1 MSYLRL
7 MCRACLR
14 EAGGARAE
22 RWKFSHSPSSA
33 PKDSRPLMT
42 SSFMPAAARVR
53 YLPGLLSQVPDPRKR
68 RGRRHALAGCWP
80 TGSRPRH
87 QGRAGPVLDRI
98 RRRRPGRAAAPHGH
112 QVGQEDRRGRLPDHQ
127 RPRRRPGRT
136 GSLGPR
142 APGGGKPSS
151 LGPRRHLP
159 GRQVPGQGRER
170 APRDG
175 IAAQP
180 GHQLAAPGR
189 PRHHRRRQPPPRPR
203 PQRTLKLLQAA

>member
-1 MSYLRL
+1 V
-7 MCRACLR
+7 A
-14 EAGGARAE
+14 
-22 RWKFSHSPSSA
+22 
-33 PKDSRPLMT
+33 KDSGRPQPIRIPSRRRWTRTGVMLRKGHT
-42 SSFMPAAARVR
+42 YQITAR
-53 YLPGLLSQVPDPRKR
+53 G
-68 RGRRHALAGCWP
+68 
-80 TGSRPRH
+80 GS
-87 QGRAGPVLDRI
+87 I

-112 QVGQEDRRGRLPDHQ
+112 QEGQEDRRGRLPDHQ

-136 GSLGPR
+136 GSLGSR
-142 APGGGKPSS
+142 ALGGGKPSS

-189 PRHHRRRQPPPRPR
+189 PRQHRRRQPPPRPR
-203 PQRTLKLLQAA
+203 PPAHAKTASGCMNATLPCSWSLGRVARQRHVHRTRRNRAP